1 MSHAMQGHPTQMRHS
16 EEFGQNVTHWR
27 RKRQPTPVS
36 LLQKPHES
44 MKRQNDMAPEDE
56 LCRSESVQYATREEQ
71 RALVTSSRKN
81 EEAGPKQK

>member
-1 MSHAMQGHPTQMRHS
+1 MSHAMQGHPTQMGHS

-27 RKRQPTPVS
+27 RKRQPIPVS

-44 MKRQNDMAPEDE
+44 MKRQNDMTPEDE
-56 LCRSESVQYATREEQ
+56 LRRSESVQYATREEQ
-71 RALVTSSRKN
+71 MALVTSPRKN